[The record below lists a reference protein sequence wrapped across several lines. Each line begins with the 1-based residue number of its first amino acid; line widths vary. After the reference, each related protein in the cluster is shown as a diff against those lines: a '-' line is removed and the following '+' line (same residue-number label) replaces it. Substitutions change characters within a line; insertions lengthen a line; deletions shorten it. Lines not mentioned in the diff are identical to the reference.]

1 MSPGR
6 LDDDTFTVTSNSLLK
21 YVDKNKALDWLK
33 KGYATYINNEKVQNF
48 LLHHSALIAGASAKS
63 EPLSAAKI
71 IKNFENK
78 KISDKIIREQREI
91 FAEFDKTDN
100 KC

>member
-1 MSPGR
+1 MCGGI
-6 LDDDTFTVTSNSLLK
+6 
-21 YVDKNKALDWLK
+21 K
-33 KGYATYINNEKVQNF
+33 KGVTAHRAAPLADSPTFCPLSTELKKVQNF
-48 LLHHSALIAGASAKS
+48 LSYHSALIAGASAKS

-71 IKNFENK
+71 KENFENK

-91 FAEFDKTDN
+91 FAEFDKTDS